1 MLSVQHIYQKVDRRM
16 TAEFPTAS
24 STASRLIKE
33 GAEQE
38 DIYDTLV
45 AEFRSLIT
53 NNVGADALIA
63 WLHPLFP
70 DKARWSHSRAAT
82 AIINRK
88 ADEARYDE
96 VVRID
101 DGKIIEIKGMV
112 EKPEPS
118 QAPSNLCIIGRYVL
132 QPKVF
137 GYLERMERGVGGE
150 IQLTDSLAKL
160 IDDGIACHGLRFEG
174 RRFDCGAKAGFLQAN
189 IAFALERA
197 DLSGELIA
205 FLQNPSAS

>member
-1 MLSVQHIYQKVDRRM
+1 M
-16 TAEFPTAS
+16 TAEVSTAS

-45 AEFRSLIT
+45 AEFRALIT

-63 WLHPLFP
+63 WLHPLFT
-70 DKARWSHSRAAT
+70 DKARWSHTRAAN

-101 DGKIIEIKGMV
+101 DGKIIEGPYAHFFDPIVMDRRHHCNGRLILFKHMTRSDFLNKIDEIDRNIAGNMALRLTYSEPLKMMDELNV
-112 EKPEPS
+112 DTPEE
-118 QAPSNLCIIGRYVL
+118 AARKVKVL
-132 QPKVF
+132 QPA
-137 GYLERMERGVGGE
+137 
-150 IQLTDSLAKL
+150 T
-160 IDDGIACHGLRFEG
+160 
-174 RRFDCGAKAGFLQAN
+174 
-189 IAFALERA
+189 
-197 DLSGELIA
+197 
-205 FLQNPSAS
+205 